1 MKEQDYKI
9 LSLLYREKNL
19 TRVAEKLFMS
29 QPALTY
35 RIKKIEEEF
44 GIHLTNKFGK
54 NIEFTTEGEYLI
66 QFSNKIL
73 HDIQNLKNS
82 ISEIKASR
90 PQSFKLGVNNNFIL
104 YHLPN
109 MIKDYAQEG
118 HVLNM
123 NVESGWSSDILQ
135 KLENNELDI
144 AIVTGDYQWH
154 GEKIFLKRDP
164 ITLISSHPIDFENLY
179 KAPRINYKPRKN
191 YKAYVELENSI
202 TKLINDWWQTQYD
215 EQAHIIVESDQVE
228 FCKKLVK
235 EGVGYSIVPNACI
248 EKEEE
253 FYQYHLKNKEGE
265 YIYRKTWLFYRT
277 SIQKNSHIHHFIEF
291 CKSYFD

>member
-66 QFSNKIL
+66 QFSNRIL

-109 MIKDYAQEG
+109 MIKDYAQAG

-215 EQAHIIVESDQVE
+215 EQAHIIIESDQVA
-228 FCKKLVK
+228 FCKQLVQA
-235 EGVGYSIVPNACI
+235 GVGYSIVPHSCI
-248 EKEEE
+248 EKGEK
-253 FYQYHLKNKEGE
+253 FYQYHLKDEEDK

-277 SIQKNSHIHHFIEF
+277 SIQKNSHIYHFIEF